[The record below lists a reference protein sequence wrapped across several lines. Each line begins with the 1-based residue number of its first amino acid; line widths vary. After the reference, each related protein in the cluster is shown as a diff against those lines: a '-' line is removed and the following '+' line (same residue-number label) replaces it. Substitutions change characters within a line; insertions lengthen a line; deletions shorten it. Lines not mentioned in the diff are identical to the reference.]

1 MNFNFNFNFNL
12 RMLYTYVLYCYMKIF
27 SGNTNKE
34 FAIRICRHLNLPL
47 GNADITK
54 FADGEIHINIHENVR
69 QENCFIIQSTCR
81 NVDENISVNDSIME
95 LLIMIDALKRG
106 SAANVNVVIP
116 YYGYSR
122 QDRKDYSRAPI
133 SAAVI
138 AKCLESQNI
147 DRVIV
152 FDLHAGQIAGFFS
165 NRCPL
170 DNLYC
175 EKYIMSYIKTNIIA
189 NCNDGRDEVI
199 IIAPDEGAVKS
210 AIRISTRLKCAAA
223 TIFKSR
229 IKPNEIHMMK
239 LMGDV
244 KGKIA
249 VMVDDMIDTGGTM
262 CKAAD
267 LLIEN
272 GAKEVYMLACH
283 GLFSG
288 NAMEKINNSC
298 IKKIVVSNTVSHRKA
313 IHKSEKIDIIDVSYL
328 CSQAIQRHN
337 NGESLSH
344 LYKFDEGDFEPF
356 TVDII

>member
-1 MNFNFNFNFNL
+1 
-12 RMLYTYVLYCYMKIF
+12 MKIF
-27 SGNTNKE
+27 SGTTNKD
-34 FAIRICRHLNLPL
+34 FAKRICLHLKQPL
-47 GNADITK
+47 GNADINK
-54 FADGEIHINIHENVR
+54 FADGEIHVNIHENVR

-133 SAAVI
+133 SAAVV
-138 AKCLESQNI
+138 ATCLESQNI

-175 EKYIMSYIKTNIIA
+175 EKYIMSYIKTRIIA
-189 NCNDGRDEVI
+189 DNDNVV
-199 IIAPDEGAVKS
+199 IIAPDEGAIKS
-210 AIRISTRLKCAAA
+210 AIRISTRLKCGTA

-229 IKPNEIHMMK
+229 INPNEIHMMK

-267 LLIEN
+267 LLMEN

-298 IKKIVVSNTVSHRKA
+298 IKKIIVSNTVSHRDEVRN
-313 IHKSEKIDIIDVSYL
+313 SDKIEIIDVSYL
-328 CSQAIQRHN
+328 CSQAISRHN

-344 LYKFDEGDFEPF
+344 LYKFNADEFEPLSF
-356 TVDII
+356 DLL